1 MINDKDKLD
10 LSKEI
15 TALKKGKKLY
25 IFSISCAFVLALFYA
40 IFSSPIYHNEAVIM
54 IEKEGGAS
62 PLQGLTGS
70 HKSNIFSLSGLGSS
84 TMDDEL
90 VILRSHDC
98 YKQAVSN
105 LGTNRMYTERQGLHK
120 NSLYGKSPVIVE
132 ASKSFFDTLST
143 SLKLTIELTG
153 NASAK
158 VKVSKGF
165 MGMTTVAETASLPL
179 PFVVQTSHG
188 TLQFLKT
195 EYYSDHK
202 DEVGRKINVQL
213 TRNDYVAESLQ
224 KVITMKEVDK
234 KANAVEIDFD
244 IQDPAYGRD
253 MIGSVIASYRMM
265 RRQHKSDQSA
275 SKIAFLDKRIELLAN
290 QLDTT
295 QQSVKNYMLEN
306 NIMNVD
312 HQTSMLIH
320 KSEVASDTIFAL
332 KTQQMIHEAILK
344 TLQDPDNEYQLL
356 THNTKI
362 PLINTYN
369 DLILQ
374 RSKMLQSAKPGN
386 AILENLEQRISEVKN
401 IVIEQ
406 SLQDIK
412 MNKMLIN
419 TLSQQAGV
427 DAQALSSMPLH
438 KYEMINIQRD
448 LSLQNNLLVY
458 LLQERENALL
468 SLNSEEDAGFV
479 IDQPYTA
486 KKTIKKKIYIITAL
500 LFALSLFLPTL
511 WLLFRI
517 PRKKETL

>member
-10 LSKEI
+10 LTKEI
-15 TALKKGKKLY
+15 AALKKGKKLY
-25 IFSISCAFVLALFYA
+25 VFSLSFAVFLAIFYA
-40 IFSSPIYHNEAVIM
+40 VFSSPVYHNEAVIM

-62 PLQGLTGS
+62 PLQGLMGAQVS
-70 HKSNIFSLSGLGSS
+70 SLFSLTGLGSS

-98 YKQAVSN
+98 YKQAISN

-120 NSLYGKSPVIVE
+120 ISLYGKSPVIIE
-132 ASKSFFDTLST
+132 ASKAFFDTLST
-143 SLKLTIELTG
+143 SLKVTIELTG

-158 VKVSKGF
+158 VQVSKGF
-165 MGMTTVAETASLPL
+165 MGMTTVAETASQPL

-188 TLQFLKT
+188 TLHFLKT
-195 EYYSDHK
+195 ENYTDGK
-202 DEVGRKINVQL
+202 DEIGRKITVQL
-213 TRNDYVAESLQ
+213 SRNDYAAESLQ

-253 MIGSVIASYRMM
+253 MIGSIIASYRMM

-275 SKIAFLDKRIELLAN
+275 SKISFLDKRIELLAN

-295 QQSVKNYMLEN
+295 QQNVMAYMKEN

-312 HQTSMLIH
+312 FQTSMLIR
-320 KSEVASDTIFAL
+320 KAEVSKDTIFAL
-332 KTQQMIHEAILK
+332 KTQQMIHESILK
-344 TLQDPDNEYQLL
+344 ILQDPDNQYQLL
-356 THNTKI
+356 AQDTKS
-362 PLINTYN
+362 PLIKSYN

-374 RSKMLQSAKPGN
+374 RTVMLQSAKPGN
-386 AILENLEQRISEVKN
+386 VALNNLEKRIFELRN
-401 IVIEQ
+401 IVIDQAQQEIQQ
-406 SLQDIK
+406 S
-412 MNKMLIN
+412 KMLIN
-419 TLSQQAGV
+419 SITQQAGA
-427 DAQALSSMPLH
+427 DAQSLSNMPLH
-438 KYEMINIQRD
+438 KYEMINNQRD
-448 LSLQNNLLVY
+448 LSLQNNLLIY

-486 KKTIKKKIYIITAL
+486 KKTIKKKIYIMFAL
-500 LFALSLFLPTL
+500 LLALALFLPTV

-517 PRKKETL
+517 PRKKEIA